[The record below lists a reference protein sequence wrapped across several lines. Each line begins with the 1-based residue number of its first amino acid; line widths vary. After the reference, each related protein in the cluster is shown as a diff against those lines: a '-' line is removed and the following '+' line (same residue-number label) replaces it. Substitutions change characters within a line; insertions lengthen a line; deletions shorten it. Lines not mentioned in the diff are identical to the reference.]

1 MKVRH
6 QLAPIAL
13 ISFSLLAG
21 CSAEPGVEQN
31 APPEAPSPSD
41 DDGSPSDDDGATK
54 TTGGEP
60 GSSGGEQCGPGSVDE
75 SDPCEAC
82 VVQNCMIE
90 AYECC
95 MQDGC
100 LELVDCAREHS
111 CNGVDCYSPDK
122 CQAEIDA
129 AGGAQWA
136 MAYAMPLADCATT
149 HCADTC
155 GQ

>member
-1 MKVRH
+1 MAVPHIPCLR
-6 QLAPIAL
+6 LGEPYV
-13 ISFSLLAG
+13 SLNKI
-21 CSAEPGVEQN
+21 EVT
-31 APPEAPSPSD
+31 D
-41 DDGSPSDDDGATK
+41 YRDGATK
-54 TTGGEP
+54 ATGGEP
-60 GSSGGEQCGPGSVDE
+60 GSSGGDQCGPGTVDE

-111 CNGVDCYSPDK
+111 CSGVDCYSPDK
-122 CQAEIDA
+122 CQAEIEA
-129 AGGAQWA
+129 AGGAQSA
-136 MAYAMPLADCATT
+136 MAYAMPLGDCATT